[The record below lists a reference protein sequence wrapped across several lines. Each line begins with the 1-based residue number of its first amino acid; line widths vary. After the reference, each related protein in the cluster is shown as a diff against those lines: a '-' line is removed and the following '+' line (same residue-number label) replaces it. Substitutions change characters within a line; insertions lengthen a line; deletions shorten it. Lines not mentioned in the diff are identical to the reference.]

1 MKVRVMRRH
10 FFVTFILLIL
20 SLGLL
25 SRDGFAQIRV
35 RNQIKIPDIKGYTT
49 LKCDFH
55 MHTVFSD
62 GNVWPVT
69 RMEEAWREGLD
80 VISITDH
87 IEYQPHK
94 NDLPTNHNRPYEI
107 AQSAA
112 AQLGILLI
120 RGTEITRATPP
131 GHHNAIFLN
140 DVNPLDTEIF
150 QDAVKAGAEQSAF
163 IFYNHPGWKDP
174 EGKAVWFPYQTEL
187 YDNGWL
193 HGIEVVNGRDYYPLA
208 HAWCLEK
215 NLTIIGSSDVHNPV
229 HFDYDYENGR
239 HRPITLVFA
248 KGKREK
254 DIKEALFKRRTA
266 VYWKNYLIGE
276 EKYLKP
282 LFNESIEVLNSEITI
297 TGKGTAFLQ
306 IKNTSEIPFELKST
320 GMSGSE
326 YVTYPASLTL
336 YPEKTVL
343 LRMQGKSAELS
354 GKKKILLQY
363 TVENLLV
370 APEAGLSEE
379 FSVRVTFI
387 PADKN

>member
-1 MKVRVMRRH
+1 MKVRGMRRQ
-10 FFVTFILLIL
+10 FFVTFTLLIL
-20 SLGLL
+20 SLGLH
-25 SRDGFAQIRV
+25 SIDGIAQTRV
-35 RNQIKIPDIKGYTT
+35 RNQIKIPDIKGYRT

-55 MHTVFSD
+55 LHTVFSD

-69 RMEEAWREGLD
+69 RVEEAWREGLD

-107 AQSAA
+107 AKSAA

-120 RGTEITRATPP
+120 RGTEITRSTPP

-150 QDAVKAGAEQSAF
+150 QDALKAGTDQGAF

-193 HGIEVVNGRDYYPLA
+193 HGVEVVNGNSYYPLA

-215 NLTIIGSSDVHNPV
+215 NLTLIGNSDAHNPV

-239 HRPITLVFA
+239 HRPVTLVFA
-248 KGKREK
+248 KKKSAK
-254 DIKEALFKRRTA
+254 DIKEALFKRRTV

-282 LFNESIEVLNSEITI
+282 LFNESVEVLNPEITI
-297 TGKGTAFLQ
+297 KAKGTAYLQ
-306 IKNTSEIPFELKST
+306 IKNTSEIPFELKSA
-320 GMSGSE
+320 GISESE
-326 YVTYPASLTL
+326 YITCPASLTL

-343 LRMQGKSAELS
+343 LEVKGKSAEFS
-354 GKKKILLQY
+354 GKKKIRLRY

-370 APEAGLSEE
+370 APETGLSAEL
-379 FSVRVTFI
+379 SVRVTFI
-387 PADKN
+387 PAD